1 MNEFYEKKVEDDTI
15 DEILKKKIEEI
26 TTDKFNSIE
35 QSKED
40 FQTKLND
47 QKRKHLKIKESYEK
61 KLELISH
68 HLDDIKHQNIELEK
82 KSTEGPGNEK
92 VIIGLRN

>member
-61 KLELISH
+61 KL
-68 HLDDIKHQNIELEK
+68 
-82 KSTEGPGNEK
+82 
-92 VIIGLRN
+92 